1 MQSIVA
7 DTTPLNYLVLHP
19 SSRYSSR
26 AVSNGFDPSRCGGR
40 AGSCK
45 HSRRRAHVDFAPSC
59 IVGSCEPE
67 EPVDSSLEHLDAGE
81 REAISL
87 ASELQAILLLMD
99 ERDGVAIARLR
110 GLKVVGT
117 LAALDLAAAH
127 GLVDLQTMF
136 DRLRATTFRSPVR
149 LMVSMLEQD
158 AAQET
163 SRRPIIAQRVDNP
176 RSGYNKGTIRSD
188 IWYLV
193 VSKDVRRHRLISID
207 YITALPCHGRGRGF
221 ESRRPR
227 HSFHVQSGKIH

>member
-7 DTTPLNYLVLHP
+7 DTTPLNYLVLIQAADI
-19 SSRYSSR
+19 SSRT
-26 AVSNGFDPSRCGGR
+26 VSNGFDPSRCEGR
-40 AGSCK
+40 AGPCK
-45 HSRRRAHVDFAPSC
+45 HSRRRARVDFSQPPAWLE
-59 IVGSCEPE
+59 VVNLKQ
-67 EPVDSSLEHLDAGE
+67 PVDSALEHLDAGE

-99 ERDGVAIARLR
+99 ERDGVTIARHR

-158 AAQET
+158 AERKKRQE
-163 SRRPIIAQRVDNP
+163 
-176 RSGYNKGTIRSD
+176 
-188 IWYLV
+188 
-193 VSKDVRRHRLISID
+193 
-207 YITALPCHGRGRGF
+207 GR
-221 ESRRPR
+221 
-227 HSFHVQSGKIH
+227 Q